1 MKDHDSGKR
10 GQASETVYQDCET
23 RGQNI
28 ERSDEDN
35 EIRDL
40 NSVPVK
46 ATKTVKGG
54 D

>member
-10 GQASETVYQDCET
+10 GQASETVNQDCET

-28 ERSDEDN
+28 ERSDQDY

-40 NSVPVK
+40 NSVK